1 MASCQ
6 SEAEEGTEA
15 AGDRGESLG
24 EDRSSNA
31 SRGESDPCHQEALM
45 RMIETQIIPRLMLSH
60 RSPAASLPASRPPP
74 STDEVGELARL
85 VIAHPASTARAYV
98 DAMRGQGLSLDS
110 IFVDLLGPAAR
121 MLGELWMEDLCSF
134 ADVTV
139 GLSRLH
145 QLVHDLSPSFV
156 GGKRTGP
163 NLGTVILAPAPG
175 EQHTFGMLIA
185 SEFFRRAGWA
195 VRAVTSVHSADLV
208 DLVSNEW
215 VQMVGFSVSN
225 PKLADAL
232 RVLIHTLRNV
242 SKNPDLIVMIGGA
255 SAEEL
260 RTRSRELGEV
270 VCMANAQEA
279 VDFLEQHLEQ
289 RPKEVGR

>member
-24 EDRSSNA
+24 DESDSSA

-45 RMIETQIIPRLMLSH
+45 RMIESQIIPRLMLSH
-60 RSPAASLPASRPPP
+60 RSPATTLPESRPPP
-74 STDEVGELARL
+74 TIEEVTELARL
-85 VIAHPASTARAYV
+85 VIAHSASTARAYV

-121 MLGELWMEDLCSF
+121 MLGQLWMEDLCSF

-156 GGKRTGP
+156 GGRRGGP

-185 SEFFRRAGWA
+185 SEFFRRAGWS
-195 VRAVTSVHSADLV
+195 VRAVTSVHTADLL

-225 PKLADAL
+225 PRLADAL
-232 RVLIHTLRNV
+232 QVLIGTLRSV
-242 SKNPDLIVMIGGA
+242 SKNPDLIIMIGGS
-255 SAEEL
+255 SADEL
-260 RTRSRELGEV
+260 RSRSRELGEV
-270 VCMANAQEA
+270 VCMSNAQEA
-279 VDFLEQHLEQ
+279 VDFLEQQLDPT
-289 RPKEVGR
+289 PKEVGR